1 MRLDM
6 TERLPTCPT
15 PIEKDKKLSVTMVG
29 WDLTDQYVVT
39 AVNDYTVSEFLY
51 FFFFSFSCFYLIES
65 AKHNPFTSNI
75 DKSVECRH
83 RKIASSN
90 AWSYR

>member
-39 AVNDYTVSEFLY
+39 AVNDYTVSGFLY
-51 FFFFSFSCFYLIES
+51 FFFSRLFDSILLRALNSILLFRI
-65 AKHNPFTSNI
+65 
-75 DKSVECRH
+75 
-83 RKIASSN
+83 
-90 AWSYR
+90 